1 MKHILNASRLDL
13 RAFAFVLQ
21 GGLGQRPVVIGRFL
35 LILATISVL
44 TLPLTQNIWSWDHFL
59 HGGQDFET
67 GMLII
72 VIVLCLAVLL
82 SQLCK
87 RHIDLLFAVGR
98 VLAFT
103 FNHGE
108 LPGISLKGA
117 FFIFRMEG
125 VNGAA
130 IERYSLPLRI

>member
-1 MKHILNASRLDL
+1 MKRIFNASRLDL
-13 RAFAFVLQ
+13 RVFALVLQ
-21 GGLGQRPVVIGRFL
+21 GPVAIGRFL
-35 LILATISVL
+35 LMLAAISVL

-67 GMLII
+67 GMLTI

-87 RHIDLLFAVGR
+87 RRIDLLFAVGR

-108 LPGISLKGA
+108 SRGRSLKGA
-117 FFIFRMEG
+117 FFIFRMER

-130 IERYSLPLRI
+130 IERYSLPLKI